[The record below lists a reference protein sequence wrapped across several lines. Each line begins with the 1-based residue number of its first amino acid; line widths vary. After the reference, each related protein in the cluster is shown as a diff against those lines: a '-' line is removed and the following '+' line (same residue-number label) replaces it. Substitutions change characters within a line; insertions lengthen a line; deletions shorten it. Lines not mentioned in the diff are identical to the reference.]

1 MDVLAEGKK
10 NGEAAKT
17 AFPIPICTLKSTV
30 STAKKQ
36 NFLEIRTLAF
46 TLRLQLA
53 TTPFSKTLQY
63 FIRLLLLLLYTTV
76 LSLIGIKPEKSAVK
90 C

>member
-1 MDVLAEGKK
+1 MDVFAEGKK

-17 AFPIPICTLKSTV
+17 AFPIPICTHNSTV
-30 STAKKQ
+30 SNAKKQ
-36 NFLEIRTLAF
+36 NFLEIKMLTF

-53 TTPFSKTLQY
+53 TTPFSNTLPY

-76 LSLIGIKPEKSAVK
+76 SSLIGIKPS
-90 C
+90 